1 MIDLDELSTRI
12 ISPNNKTITEDHRT
26 IVEIFV
32 QYFSTLLSIFILR
45 NILLKLPA
53 KENNFDNFFLP
64 YHTPSFVTLNIF

>member
-53 KENNFDNFFLP
+53 KENNFDNFFWLIT
-64 YHTPSFVTLNIF
+64 HQVLSH